1 MPRKFALLAVAAAL
15 VAMALPSA
23 VSAFS
28 FAPPQMRVA
37 GLEGQEMSGV
47 SAADVNGD
55 GYMDVV
61 VAGFDSGVMGG
72 NSTVGVLLGRPNGTV
87 SPAKNYPM
95 PGSGPLTSV
104 ATGDFNED
112 GSPDAAIGSPF
123 DSRLAVS
130 LNDGEGAFEPPS
142 FVENGEWAPEGLAVA
157 DFDHDGHLD
166 VAGADGGAYSIFLG
180 KGDGTFAAGAVHE
193 ISRYTITLAAGDF
206 NGDGDVDLALGNLD
220 SSTVPILFGNGDGA
234 FTAGPKVKLSSLVTD
249 ECGCVETWGIA
260 ADDVNGD
267 GLDDIVTADRFEN
280 RIFSIISQP
289 DESFTPMGPFATG
302 DEGNDISVALG
313 DLNGDGNLD
322 AVTANYLES
331 TASVLAG
338 DGTGNFTAAAQLG
351 AGELPYSNAIAD
363 IDGDG
368 KLDLLFADQGW
379 GDDGYATVVH
389 NIGQPTAAAGP
400 ASIDF
405 GDQAQQT
412 VSAPQA
418 VTVTNEGDA
427 LLHVSG
433 VALAGADADDFL
445 ASSDN
450 CTTAPVLSGA
460 SCTIAVRFIPSAAGA
475 RAATLQ
481 VLSDSPVPP
490 APIALEGNGTD
501 LPTGPTGPEGP
512 AGPGGAAGPEGA
524 TGPDG
529 ATGPG
534 GATGPAGP
542 QGPGGADGSAG
553 PVGPAGPS
561 GSNGAPGPAG
571 SQGPAGPEGPSAPLV
586 LAIAQK
592 QLRAN
597 VGKRVQFSFA
607 TTLPGQAT
615 LKVSPGGLTVKRS
628 LSAAGTGTLALKLGE
643 KGHYKLH
650 LAFRASDGQQRSAD
664 AKLTVTPASG

>member
-1 MPRKFALLAVAAAL
+1 
-15 VAMALPSA
+15 
-23 VSAFS
+23 
-28 FAPPQMRVA
+28 
-37 GLEGQEMSGV
+37 
-47 SAADVNGD
+47 
-55 GYMDVV
+55 
-61 VAGFDSGVMGG
+61 
-72 NSTVGVLLGRPNGTV
+72 
-87 SPAKNYPM
+87 
-95 PGSGPLTSV
+95 
-104 ATGDFNED
+104 
-112 GSPDAAIGSPF
+112 
-123 DSRLAVS
+123 
-130 LNDGEGAFEPPS
+130 
-142 FVENGEWAPEGLAVA
+142 
-157 DFDHDGHLD
+157 
-166 VAGADGGAYSIFLG
+166 
-180 KGDGTFAAGAVHE
+180 
-193 ISRYTITLAAGDF
+193 
-206 NGDGDVDLALGNLD
+206 
-220 SSTVPILFGNGDGA
+220 VPILFGNGDGT
-234 FTAGPKVKLSSLVTD
+234 FTDGPKVKLSSLVTD

-389 NIGQPTAAAGP
+389 NIGQPTTAAGP
-400 ASIDF
+400 GSIDF

-412 VSAPQA
+412 VSTPQA

-427 LLHVSG
+427 LLDVSG

-450 CTTAPVLSGA
+450 CTTAPVLAGA
-460 SCTIAVRFIPSAAGA
+460 SCTIGVRFIPSAAGT
-475 RAATLQ
+475 RGATLQ

-490 APIALEGNGTD
+490 ASIALEGNGTD
-501 LPTGPTGPEGP
+501 LP
-512 AGPGGAAGPEGA
+512 
-524 TGPDG
+524 
-529 ATGPG
+529 
-534 GATGPAGP
+534 
-542 QGPGGADGSAG
+542 
-553 PVGPAGPS
+553 AGPS
-561 GSNGAPGPAG
+561 GSNGPAG
-571 SQGPAGPEGPSAPLV
+571 SQGPAGPQGPSAPLV
-586 LAIAQK
+586 LAVAQK

-597 VGKRVQFSFA
+597 VGKRIQFSFA
-607 TTLPGQAT
+607 ATQPGQAT
-615 LKVSPGGLTVKRS
+615 LKVSPGRLTVKRS
-628 LSAAGTGTLALKLGE
+628 LSSAGTGTLPLKLS
-643 KGHYKLH
+643 KQGHYKLH

-664 AKLTVTPASG
+664 AKLIVEG